1 MKNELYRMHTLHAI
15 YRRAHELECFAFG
28 ERLAPVL
35 RLALANMPAITVRE
49 VQP

>member
-1 MKNELYRMHTLHAI
+1 MKKDLRRMHALHASC
-15 YRRAHELECFAFG
+15 RRAHELECFAFG

-35 RLALANMPAITVRE
+35 RLALANMPTITARE